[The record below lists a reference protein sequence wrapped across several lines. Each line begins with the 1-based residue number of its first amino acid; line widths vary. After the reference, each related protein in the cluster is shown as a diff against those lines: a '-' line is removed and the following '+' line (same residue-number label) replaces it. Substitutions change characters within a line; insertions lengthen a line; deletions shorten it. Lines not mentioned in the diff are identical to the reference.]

1 MTMMNKLFN
10 SVFENSLRILLLLAE
25 FDCGQSLDKIYAT
38 DFMVSYGATFG
49 VSESDLNGDN
59 QYKFSEFASRREI
72 VRQALKQLVL
82 DGLVRP
88 DNSTV
93 GILYSITDAGR
104 EYSNILGSEYAEEY
118 RSTTKKVVEIVSNV
132 SERTI
137 IDKINKMSAESLR
150 KGARV

>member
-1 MTMMNKLFN
+1 MTNKLFN
-10 SVFENSLRILLLLAE
+10 STFENSLRILLLLAE

-49 VSESDLNGDN
+49 VSKSDLNGDN

-82 DGLVRP
+82 DGLIWP
-88 DNSTV
+88 DNSAT

-104 EYSNILGSEYAEEY
+104 EYGAALDSEYAEEY
-118 RSTTKKVVEIVSNV
+118 RSTARRIVEMVSDV
-132 SERTI
+132 SERSI
-137 IDKINKMSAESLR
+137 IEKINKMSAESLR
-150 KGARV
+150 KGARE

>member
-1 MTMMNKLFN
+1 MTNKLFN
-10 SVFENSLRILLLLAE
+10 SAFENSLRILLLLAE
-25 FDCGQSLDKIYAT
+25 FNCGQSLDKIYAT

-82 DGLVRP
+82 DGLVWP
-88 DNSTV
+88 DNSAA
-93 GILYSITDAGR
+93 GILYSITDVGR
-104 EYSNILGSEYAEEY
+104 EYSATLESEYAEEY
-118 RSTTKKVVEIVSNV
+118 RSTARKIVEIVSDI

-137 IDKINKMSAESLR
+137 IDKINKMSAESLK
-150 KGARV
+150 KGGRT

>member
-1 MTMMNKLFN
+1 MMNKLFN

-118 RSTTKKVVEIVSNV
+118 RSTAKKVVEIVSSV

>member
-1 MTMMNKLFN
+1 MMNKLFN

-25 FDCGQSLDKIYAT
+25 FDCRQSLDKIYAT

-118 RSTTKKVVEIVSNV
+118 RSTAKKVVEIVSNV

>member
-1 MTMMNKLFN
+1 MTNKLFN
-10 SVFENSLRILLLLAE
+10 STFENSLRILLLLAE

-49 VSESDLNGDN
+49 VSKSDLNGDN

-82 DGLVRP
+82 DGLVWP
-88 DNSTV
+88 DNSAT

-104 EYSNILGSEYAEEY
+104 EYGAALDSEYAEEY
-118 RSTTKKVVEIVSNV
+118 RSTARRIVEMVSDV
-132 SERTI
+132 SERSI
-137 IDKINKMSAESLR
+137 IEKINKMSAESLR
-150 KGARV
+150 KGARE

>member
-1 MTMMNKLFN
+1 MTNKLFN
-10 SVFENSLRILLLLAE
+10 SAFENSLRILLLLAE
-25 FDCGQSLDKIYAT
+25 FNCGQSLDKIYAT

-82 DGLVRP
+82 DGLVWP
-88 DNSTV
+88 DNSDA

-104 EYSNILGSEYAEEY
+104 EYSATLESEYAEEY
-118 RSTTKKVVEIVSNV
+118 RSTARRIVEMVSDV

-150 KGARV
+150 KGARA

>member
-1 MTMMNKLFN
+1 MMNKLFN
-10 SVFENSLRILLLLAE
+10 SSFENSLRILLLLAE
-25 FDCGQSLDKIYAT
+25 FNCGQSLDKIYAS
-38 DFMVSYGATFG
+38 DFMVSYGAAFG
-49 VSESDLNGDN
+49 VSEVDLNGDN

-72 VRQALKQLVL
+72 VRLALKQLVL

-88 DNSTV
+88 DNSTD

-104 EYSNILGSEYAEEY
+104 EYSTTLESEYAEEY
-118 RSTTKKVVEIVSNV
+118 RITARKIVELVSAV

>member
-1 MTMMNKLFN
+1 MTNKLFN
-10 SVFENSLRILLLLAE
+10 SAFENSLRIMLLLAE
-25 FDCGQSLDKIYAT
+25 FNCGQSLDKIYAT

-82 DGLVRP
+82 DGLVWP
-88 DNSTV
+88 DNSDA

-104 EYSNILGSEYAEEY
+104 EYGATLESEYAEEY
-118 RSTTKKVVEIVSNV
+118 RSTARRIVEMVSDV

-150 KGARV
+150 KGARA

>member
-1 MTMMNKLFN
+1 MTNKLFN
-10 SVFENSLRILLLLAE
+10 SAFENSLRILLLLAE

-59 QYKFSEFASRREI
+59 QYKFSEFASRREF

-82 DGLVRP
+82 DGLVWP
-88 DNSTV
+88 YNSPA

-104 EYSNILGSEYAEEY
+104 EYGATLDSEYAEEY
-118 RSTTKKVVEIVSNV
+118 RSTARKIVKIV
-132 SERTI
+132 LEVPERSI
-137 IDKINKMSAESLR
+137 IEKINKMSAESLK
-150 KGARV
+150 KGARE

>member
-1 MTMMNKLFN
+1 MTNKLFN
-10 SVFENSLRILLLLAE
+10 SAFENSLRILLLLAE
-25 FDCGQSLDKIYAT
+25 FDCGQNLDKIYAT

-82 DGLVRP
+82 DGLVWP
-88 DNSTV
+88 DNSDA

-104 EYSNILGSEYAEEY
+104 EYSATLESEYAEEY
-118 RSTTKKVVEIVSNV
+118 RSTARRIVEMVSDV

-150 KGARV
+150 KGARA

>member
-1 MTMMNKLFN
+1 MMTNKLFN

-25 FDCGQSLDKIYAT
+25 FNCGQSLDKIYAS

-49 VSESDLNGDN
+49 VSKVDLNGDN

-72 VRQALKQLVL
+72 VRLALKQMVL
-82 DGLVRP
+82 DGLVWP
-88 DNSTV
+88 DNSAA
-93 GILYSITDAGR
+93 GILYSITDEGR
-104 EYSNILGSEYAEEY
+104 EYSATLESEYAEEY
-118 RSTTKKVVEIVSNV
+118 RSTARKIVKIVSDE

-137 IDKINKMSAESLR
+137 IDRINKMSAESLW

>member
-1 MTMMNKLFN
+1 MNKLFN

-38 DFMVSYGATFG
+38 DFMVTYGATFG

-72 VRQALKQLVL
+72 VRLALKELVL
-82 DGLVRP
+82 EGME
-88 DNSTV
+88 NTAT
-93 GILYSITDAGR
+93 GILYSITNAGR
-104 EYSNILGSEYAEEY
+104 DYSATLTSEYAEEY
-118 RSTTKKVVEIVSNV
+118 RSTARKIVEIVSNAA
-132 SERTI
+132 ERTI
-137 IDKINKMSAESLR
+137 IHKINKMSAESLR

>member
-1 MTMMNKLFN
+1 MTNKLFN
-10 SVFENSLRILLLLAE
+10 SAFENSLRILLLLAE

-118 RSTTKKVVEIVSNV
+118 RSTAKKVVEIVSNV

>member
-1 MTMMNKLFN
+1 MNKLFN

-38 DFMVSYGATFG
+38 DFMVTYGATFG

-72 VRQALKQLVL
+72 VRLALKGMVL
-82 DGLVRP
+82 P
-88 DNSTV
+88 ENSAT
-93 GILYSITDAGR
+93 GILYSITNAGR
-104 EYSNILGSEYAEEY
+104 DYSATLTSEYAEEY
-118 RSTTKKVVEIVSNV
+118 RSTARKIVEIVSNAA
-132 SERTI
+132 ERTI
-137 IDKINKMSAESLR
+137 IHKINKMSAESLR

>member
-1 MTMMNKLFN
+1 M
-10 SVFENSLRILLLLAE
+10 
-25 FDCGQSLDKIYAT
+25 
-38 DFMVSYGATFG
+38 
-49 VSESDLNGDN
+49 SESDLNGDN

-82 DGLVRP
+82 DGLVWP
-88 DNSTV
+88 DNSDA

-104 EYSNILGSEYAEEY
+104 EYSATLESEYAEEY
-118 RSTTKKVVEIVSNV
+118 RSTARRIVEMVSDV

-150 KGARV
+150 KGARA

>member
-1 MTMMNKLFN
+1 MTNKLVN
-10 SVFENSLRILLLLAE
+10 SEFENSLRILLLLAE

-82 DGLVRP
+82 DGLVWP
-88 DNSTV
+88 DNSAT
-93 GILYSITDAGR
+93 GILYFITDAGR
-104 EYSNILGSEYAEEY
+104 EYGDALDSEYAEEY
-118 RSTTKKVVEIVSNV
+118 RSTARRIVEMVSDV
-132 SERTI
+132 PERSI

-150 KGARV
+150 KGARE

>member
-1 MTMMNKLFN
+1 MTNKLFN
-10 SVFENSLRILLLLAE
+10 SAFENSLRILLLLAE
-25 FDCGQSLDKIYAT
+25 FNCGQSLDKIYAL

-49 VSESDLNGDN
+49 VSEVDLNGDN

-72 VRQALKQLVL
+72 VRLALKQLVL
-82 DGLVRP
+82 DGLVLP
-88 DNSTV
+88 DNSAA

-104 EYSNILGSEYAEEY
+104 EYGATLESDYAEEY
-118 RSTTKKVVEIVSNV
+118 RITARKIVKIVSAV

-150 KGARV
+150 KGARI

>member
-1 MTMMNKLFN
+1 MMNKLFN

-25 FDCGQSLDKIYAT
+25 FDCRQSLDKIYAT

-49 VSESDLNGDN
+49 VSKSDLNGDN

-82 DGLVRP
+82 DGLVWP
-88 DNSTV
+88 DNSAA

-104 EYSNILGSEYAEEY
+104 EYGDTLDSEYAKEY
-118 RSTTKKVVEIVSNV
+118 RSIARKIVEIFSDV
-132 SERTI
+132 SERSI
-137 IDKINKMSAESLR
+137 IEKINKMSAESLR
-150 KGARV
+150 KGARE

>member
-1 MTMMNKLFN
+1 MTMTNKLFN
-10 SVFENSLRILLLLAE
+10 SAFENSLRILLLLAE
-25 FDCGQSLDKIYAT
+25 FNCGQSLDKIYAT

-82 DGLVRP
+82 DGLVWP
-88 DNSTV
+88 DNSAA
-93 GILYSITDAGR
+93 GILYSITDVGR
-104 EYSNILGSEYAEEY
+104 EYSATLESEYAEEY
-118 RSTTKKVVEIVSNV
+118 RSTARKIVEIVSDI

-137 IDKINKMSAESLR
+137 IDKINKMSAESLK
-150 KGARV
+150 KGGRT

>member
-1 MTMMNKLFN
+1 MTNKLFN
-10 SVFENSLRILLLLAE
+10 SAFENSLRILLLLAE

-82 DGLVRP
+82 DGLVWP
-88 DNSTV
+88 DNSAA
-93 GILYSITDAGR
+93 GILYSITDTGR
-104 EYSNILGSEYAEEY
+104 EYGATLDSEYAEEY
-118 RSTTKKVVEIVSNV
+118 RSTAQRIVEMVSDV
-132 SERTI
+132 SERSI
-137 IDKINKMSAESLR
+137 IEKINKMSAESLR
-150 KGARV
+150 KGARE